1 MSSQRGMLDPNHE
14 ILIAEE
20 LWDSIGGEGTYTELL
35 DAFEMAGIELRDEI
49 DSYFAQFR

>member
-1 MSSQRGMLDPNHE
+1 MLDLQDD

-20 LWDSIGGEGTYTELL
+20 LWNFIGGEGTYAALL

-49 DSYFAQFR
+49 DSYFKRFRYES